1 MPKRTK
7 DSVPV
12 TMRLDRNV
20 YTRLR
25 AYADEKGQNY
35 TVAVERIITAY
46 LNEQEKRKEKS
57 DVSLKKL
64 LQRDDFY
71 DF

>member
-1 MPKRTK
+1 MPKKTK

-12 TMRLDRNV
+12 SMRLDRNV
-20 YTRLR
+20 YERLR

-46 LNEQEKRKEKS
+46 LNEQTEKES
-57 DVSLKKL
+57 IGEE
-64 LQRDDFY
+64 
-71 DF
+71 

>member
-1 MPKRTK
+1 MPKKTK

-12 TMRLDRNV
+12 TMRLERTV
-20 YTRLR
+20 YERLR

-46 LNEQEKRKEKS
+46 LNEQTEKESIGKE
-57 DVSLKKL
+57 
-64 LQRDDFY
+64 
-71 DF
+71 

>member
-1 MPKRTK
+1 MPKKTK

-12 TMRLDRNV
+12 TMRLERTV
-20 YTRLR
+20 YERLR

-46 LNEQEKRKEKS
+46 LNEQTEKATAEITG
-57 DVSLKKL
+57 LNPTC
-64 LQRDDFY
+64 
-71 DF
+71 

>member
-1 MPKRTK
+1 MPKKIK

-12 TMRLDRNV
+12 TMRLERSV

-25 AYADEKGQNY
+25 NYADEKGQNY

-46 LNEQEKRKEKS
+46 LDEQAAREKTGGK
-57 DVSLKKL
+57 
-64 LQRDDFY
+64 
-71 DF
+71 

>member
-1 MPKRTK
+1 MPKKTK

-12 TMRLDRNV
+12 TMRLERTV
-20 YTRLR
+20 YERLR

-46 LNEQEKRKEKS
+46 LDEQAEKEK
-57 DVSLKKL
+57 
-64 LQRDDFY
+64 QQI
-71 DF
+71 

>member
-1 MPKRTK
+1 MPKKTK

-12 TMRLDRNV
+12 TMRLERNV

-46 LNEQEKRKEKS
+46 LDDKEKPEGK
-57 DVSLKKL
+57 VSNK
-64 LQRDDFY
+64 
-71 DF
+71 

>member
-1 MPKRTK
+1 MPKKTK

-12 TMRLDRNV
+12 SMRLDRNV
-20 YTRLR
+20 YERLR

-46 LNEQEKRKEKS
+46 LDEQAAREKKGGK
-57 DVSLKKL
+57 
-64 LQRDDFY
+64 
-71 DF
+71 

>member
-1 MPKRTK
+1 MPKKTK

-12 TMRLDRNV
+12 SMRLDRNV
-20 YTRLR
+20 YERLR

-46 LNEQEKRKEKS
+46 LNEQEK
-57 DVSLKKL
+57 KKG
-64 LQRDDFY
+64 DK
-71 DF
+71 